1 MIAPEAQQPS
11 LLDGPI
17 PGESLTAT
25 PGEAPWETAP
35 EIETPQE
42 AVDHIKQ
49 RLEDEETLTELV
61 SLMDSGVSA
70 EGVAKTLAFAG
81 FVEGLWTPDVAE
93 LIKPALYL
101 HLLEIAEDTGVD
113 VVYENAVTDNSQKYR
128 ENAELRKALKPESL
142 LDDEPELQSAPPEMM
157 AEFEEPV
164 SEGFI

>member
-1 MIAPEAQQPS
+1 MIPQDPQKPS

-25 PGEAPWETAP
+25 PGEPAWEKAAKFDTP
-35 EIETPQE
+35 ED
-42 AVDHIKQ
+42 AFDHIKT

-93 LIKPALYL
+93 MIKPAIYL

-113 VVYENAVTDNSQKYR
+113 VVYENQVTDNSQQYR
-128 ENAELRKALKPESL
+128 DNAELRKALKPESL